1 MKLFSLYYHVTII
14 VLKLP
19 FLETLKVQK
28 MRFIAP
34 WIATVAISG
43 CSKNDKTTA
52 TKAATV
58 GNLKKAPEAQKAVGT
73 IGKNSEEKSI
83 ENGTDEGRL
92 LKGDGDLQGSPDVV
106 VVNGNPPV
114 VVSEVVTTN
123 RSNSPQSAGSGNVSN
138 EEAVVSVNTVRM
150 PGQGVEDVSTPQ
162 QASPQEVQVH
172 IPPQIAQ
179 AGTKNVAEEAAV
191 VPVSAVSVPGQGVED
206 VSTPQQASPEEVQ
219 VHIPVSQGIVD
230 LSSISSSQQPVDTE
244 VDKSEATPVV
254 TDIVSEGNSSPPAVT
269 EVFSNNPASS
279 NSHIIPDPALL
290 IMRAARIRKFGALIN
305 PPPQP
310 VDTNDAKISVEILDD
325 ADVNEQP
332 IPVDDDA
339 LNGSNH
345 PPPASVDSSE
355 PVAEVDAPAEIR
367 PLTKDEIHALIRKGM
382 KDRGGSSTE
391 KNMTVKTNK
400 RTANRAK
407 VFKMKK

>member
-34 WIATVAISG
+34 WIASVAISG

-162 QASPQEVQVH
+162 QA
-172 IPPQIAQ
+172 
-179 AGTKNVAEEAAV
+179 
-191 VPVSAVSVPGQGVED
+191 
-206 VSTPQQASPEEVQ
+206 EEVQ